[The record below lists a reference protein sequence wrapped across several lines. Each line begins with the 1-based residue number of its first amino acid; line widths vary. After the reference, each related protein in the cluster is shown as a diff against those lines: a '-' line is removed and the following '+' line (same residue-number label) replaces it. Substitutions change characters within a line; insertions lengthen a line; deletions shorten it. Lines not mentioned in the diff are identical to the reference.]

1 MTALR
6 TALKTDQI
14 LKKLAKSPLT
24 LNVMTWAYWN
34 DKELPRINS
43 FEERRKHLFDRY
55 IQRMFDRRK
64 KEDSK
69 DPNQGG
75 TEQPYLQDQT
85 EGWLNFLAYQMMQ
98 KSQTIF
104 LIEEIQPD
112 WLKSDLAKNIYS
124 ILYAFVN
131 GLLLFLLIN
140 FTFIIGSLF
149 FQGSLEYESIKLS
162 LWGGLI
168 SGLIYTVTT
177 LITNY
182 ESVFSNEKTQIQ
194 TIETL
199 KWSWKRFWRILPSS
213 ILLLFIFL
221 QIAKSCFNK
230 EWITFEF
237 WKIIET
243 NLIVGFVPIILTKVM
258 EGPNLDIDKKTFP
271 NQGIRL
277 TAINSALFSVPYV
290 FIGTLVFWGIFMWQK
305 FDLITSLS
313 VAPIGG
319 IFYGLTMWFSY
330 AKAIFQHFFVRL
342 LLRCYGYIPWDYA
355 HFLDH
360 ATERIFLQKVGG
372 GYIFIHRLLQEHF
385 ANRKENEVKK

>member
-1 MTALR
+1 LTALR
-6 TALKTDQI
+6 TALRTDVT
-14 LKKLAKSPLT
+14 LKELAKSPLT

-34 DKELPRINS
+34 DRELPIINS

-64 KEDSK
+64 KEDAK

-75 TEQPYLQDQT
+75 TEQPYLKDQT
-85 EGWLNFLAYQMMQ
+85 EGWLVFLADQMKQ
-98 KSQTIF
+98 KSKTIF
-104 LIEEIQPD
+104 LIEEIQTN

-131 GLLLFLLIN
+131 GLLLFSLIN
-140 FTFIIGSLF
+140 FTFIIGSVF
-149 FQGSLEYESIKLS
+149 FQRSLEYESIKLS

-168 SGLIYTVTT
+168 SGLIFTVTT

-194 TIETL
+194 TIESL
-199 KWSWKRFWRILPSS
+199 KWSWKIFWRILPSS

-221 QIAKSCFNK
+221 QIAKYCFNR

-237 WKIIET
+237 WKIMET
-243 NLIVGFVPIILTKVM
+243 NLIIGFVPVILTKVM
-258 EGPNLDIDKKTFP
+258 EGPNLNIDKKTFP
-271 NQGIRL
+271 NQGIQL
-277 TAINSALFSVPYV
+277 TAINSALLCVPYV

-319 IFYGLTMWFSY
+319 IFYGLIMWFSS
-330 AKAIFQHFFVRL
+330 AKAIFQHFFVRV
-342 LLRCYGYIPWDYA
+342 LLRCYGYIPWNYA

-372 GYIFIHRLLQEHF
+372 GYLFIHRLLRDHF
-385 ANRKENEVKK
+385 ANRKQN